1 MENRGT
7 MRLLLDTNIFLEII
21 LDQEKSPDA
30 KALLSKGEENE
41 FFISDYSLH
50 SIGLLFFRLKQHDV
64 FRQFLMDMMINV
76 GVIMISLAV
85 EDMETTIN
93 PARMFNLDFDD
104 AYQYTPAEKYDLT
117 LISFDNHF
125 DRTARGRKTP
135 AEIRKE

>member
-1 MENRGT
+1 MK
-7 MRLLLDTNIFLEII
+7 LLLDTNIILEII

-30 KALLSKGEENE
+30 KALLSKSEENE

-50 SIGLLFFRLKQHDV
+50 SIGLLLFRLKQHDI

-76 GVIMISLAV
+76 GMTMISLAV
-85 EDMETTIN
+85 DDMESAIT
-93 PARMFNLDFDD
+93 AAQRFNLDFDD
-104 AYQYTPAEKYDLT
+104 AYQYTLAEKYDLT

-135 AEIRKE
+135 AEITKE